1 MIKFY
6 LYHTTVYTYSE
17 PVIES
22 SNKILL
28 YPYNDLNQQLVNH
41 MISVSGNPNIF
52 TYLDDFNNRVG
63 FFTFVPPHRSLV
75 VSSEAEIIS
84 KKIAFTEEKIK
95 ASKQWVALE
104 ELGKSIEFLPFLMCD
119 KINANDEVTNL
130 LSGIINRDFT
140 PLENA
145 KILCDYI
152 HKNFNYQKGITNVFT
167 TIDEIWK
174 IKSGVCQDFTNVL
187 ILLCRK
193 AKIPTRYVSGYV
205 FASEGLRGAGATH
218 AWVEVFIPNYG
229 WLGLDPTNNCIAND
243 FHIRLAVGRNYD
255 DCAPVKGVYKG
266 DQTQLMNV
274 NVHLDTKRKTKDFEL
289 LNKQNHE
296 NPNFEINSQNSFRK
310 NLEMIQQ
317 QQQQQ

>member
-1 MIKFY
+1 MIF
-6 LYHTTVYTYSE
+6 
-17 PVIES
+17 
-22 SNKILL
+22 
-28 YPYNDLNQQLVNH
+28 
-41 MISVSGNPNIF
+41 
-52 TYLDDFNNRVG
+52 
-63 FFTFVPPHRSLV
+63 
-75 VSSEAEIIS
+75 
-84 KKIAFTEEKIK
+84 
-95 ASKQWVALE
+95 
-104 ELGKSIEFLPFLMCD
+104 
-119 KINANDEVTNL
+119 
-130 LSGIINRDFT
+130 
-140 PLENA
+140 
-145 KILCDYI
+145 
-152 HKNFNYQKGITNVFT
+152 
-167 TIDEIWK
+167 
-174 IKSGVCQDFTNVL
+174 
-187 ILLCRK
+187 LCRK

-266 DQTQLMNV
+266 NQTQLMNV

-317 QQQQQ
+317 QQQQQQ